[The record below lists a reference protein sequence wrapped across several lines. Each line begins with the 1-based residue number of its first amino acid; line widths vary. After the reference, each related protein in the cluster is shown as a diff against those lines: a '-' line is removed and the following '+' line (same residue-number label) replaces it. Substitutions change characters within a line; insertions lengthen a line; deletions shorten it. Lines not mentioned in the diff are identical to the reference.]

1 MTRFISALS
10 IILSV
15 VTLTGSAIPT
25 TPNPMDKEYW
35 PCDIPRLLKRGHP
48 GEWTDCQSYLSLRC
62 CMEGAI
68 KSKQYKF
75 EEKQINDTISELRT
89 KRAFYK
95 CGSCVAFLNVAAF
108 SLCVGAT
115 YIFHSIGFSH
125 FIVMQ

>member
-1 MTRFISALS
+1 MTRLISAL
-10 IILSV
+10 IIVLSV
-15 VTLTGSAIPT
+15 VTLTGSSILS

-68 KSKQYKF
+68 KSKEYKF
-75 EEKQINDTISELRT
+75 EEKQIINTISELRT

-95 CGSCVAFLNVAAF
+95 CGSSAAFLNIVTF
-108 SLCVGAT
+108 SLCVGVT
-115 YIFHSIGFSH
+115 YASHSIGFNH
-125 FIVMQ
+125 FNVMQ